1 MNGLFSVIIIIFI
14 IILFN
19 KIYFFFNKEKVIF
32 LNYFKNFIIYS
43 IIIFI
48 TIYLLEYKLIIRIEK
63 DFFQV
68 NLITYIFIFFVM
80 FFNIS
85 TKSYESPTVIIY
97 DIIKNKSIS
106 YNFILQKL
114 KKKKLINVRIKDLF
128 KQKLIYQKKNYITL
142 TPSGKKFCRFYK
154 LLKNFYKVKS
164 KG

>member
-1 MNGLFSVIIIIFI
+1 
-14 IILFN
+14 
-19 KIYFFFNKEKVIF
+19 
-32 LNYFKNFIIYS
+32 
-43 IIIFI
+43 
-48 TIYLLEYKLIIRIEK
+48 
-63 DFFQV
+63 
-68 NLITYIFIFFVM
+68 M